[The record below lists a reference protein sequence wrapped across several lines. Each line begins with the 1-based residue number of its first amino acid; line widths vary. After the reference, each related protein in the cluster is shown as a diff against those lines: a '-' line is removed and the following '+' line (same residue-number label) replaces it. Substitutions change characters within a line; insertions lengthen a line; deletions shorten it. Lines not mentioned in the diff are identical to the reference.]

1 MNTGKA
7 ALGVLA
13 GLATGAI
20 LGILLAPDKGS
31 ITRKKIIGKGEGYA
45 GDVERKMKG
54 FKNNIQEN
62 YENIKQDAKNL
73 EEKTKASYV

>member
-7 ALGVLA
+7 ALGILA

-31 ITRKKIIGKGEGYA
+31 NTRRKIIGKGEGYVDDA
-45 GDVERKMKG
+45 KKKVKG
-54 FKNNIQEN
+54 FKNSLMEN
-62 YENIKQDAKNL
+62 YENIKQDAKDI
-73 EEKTKASYV
+73 EEKAKSSYA